1 MNSKNKWSVVTRN
14 LDGLKLDYEDDDLG
28 KIAYHIYTCY
38 KELLMRKQ
46 IFVNIKSNVEG
57 KYLKIVT
64 NNTESRI
71 GVDHPELG
79 HIGYLNFVELR
90 SN

>member
-1 MNSKNKWSVVTRN
+1 
-14 LDGLKLDYEDDDLG
+14 
-28 KIAYHIYTCY
+28 
-38 KELLMRKQ
+38 MRKQ